1 VLPGAVTDELVEG
14 LVLSSRI
21 SRRGQSC
28 SAGSRLFLHRDVPDE
43 VLARLSERLGSME
56 VGNPLDEG
64 SDIGAVVN
72 ETPIGSIRQGVPGG
86 RAGYP
91 ARRAGQVA
99 AEQRAAGRGVV
110 PRAHAVLRGDNSF
123 RLAREE
129 IFGPVV
135 VAIAWDDVVR
145 MANDTAYRMGAYV
158 WSRDIDAVI
167 TTAHRPEAG
176 WVQVNQGGDWWPASP
191 TAATSRAASAGRSP
205 SMACSPA
212 PPHTKQVN
220 VRLGHGATPVAR
232 TGPCARMATR
242 RRRLTPRDRW

>member
-43 VLARLSERLGSME
+43 VLAQLSERLGSME

-176 WVQVNQGGDWWPASP
+176 WVPVNQGGGLV
-191 TAATSRAASAGRSP
+191 AGQSYGGY
-205 SMACSPA
+205 
-212 PPHTKQVN
+212 KQ
-220 VRLGHGATPVAR
+220 RHRPGATPVAR

-242 RRRLTPRDRW
+242 RRRLIPRDRW